1 MDFNDIQNAWKNE
14 QTENVVL
21 PNNLEKIQSA
31 NTPLDKIRKNLRNE
45 LLYQIIS
52 IIIIG
57 FVPIIF
63 QFPENTITPFYLLFS
78 IFAAV
83 SIYYLT
89 KLYLFYKRLN
99 NITLKTKDSL
109 YETYFDV
116 RLNMEL
122 YKTFGFALTPFIIL
136 FLLGHAYF
144 KFPQTQNMAIDTLN
158 NAQLI
163 GIFSAVTISILSMGL
178 VLEWWVHHFYG
189 KYAKEIRNVIDQLKE
204 E

>member
-1 MDFNDIQNAWKNE
+1 MDFNDIQNAWNNE
-14 QTENVVL
+14 NTDNVVV
-21 PNNLEKIQSA
+21 PDNLEKIQSA
-31 NTPLDKIRKNLRNE
+31 KTPLDKIRKNLRNE

-52 IIIIG
+52 IIFIG

-78 IFAAV
+78 IFVAV

-144 KFPQTQNMAIDTLN
+144 KFPQTQNIAIDTLN
-158 NAQLI
+158 NGQLI
-163 GIFSAVTISILSMGL
+163 GIFSAVTISILSMGV

>member
-21 PNNLEKIQSA
+21 PNNLEKIQSV

-45 LLYQIIS
+45 LFYQIIS
-52 IIIIG
+52 IFFIG
-57 FVPIIF
+57 FTPIIF
-63 QFPENTITPFYLLFS
+63 QFPEKTITPFYLLFS
-78 IFAAV
+78 IFVAV
-83 SIYYLT
+83 SIYYLV

-144 KFPQTQNMAIDTLN
+144 KFPQTQNIAIDSLN
-158 NAQLI
+158 NGQLI

-189 KYAKEIRNVIDQLKE
+189 KYAKEIQNVIDQLKE